1 MLSFA
6 AGYLD
11 RGRRPGEI
19 NTKGPIERILI
30 PLGVSEIPY
39 LIFLGMNHILCVE

>member
-11 RGRRPGEI
+11 RGRSPADLAI

-30 PLGVSEIPY
+30 PFGVSK
-39 LIFLGMNHILCVE
+39 ILFSFF